1 MANAT
6 FAENLELPQITDSD
20 AQDWVAPRT
29 DFGKVA
35 SLRHGA
41 MPCFIEGTGFS
52 RENVLCFSKK
62 VKYDITMAGNTVKVK
77 CRNADK
83 EEEMTALE
91 CRVEKAKNSNN
102 IMLETYSKDI
112 ELICEDESVQ
122 QSWLKAF
129 ESVRANDVSNYYQIE
144 GVIGSGSFG
153 SVYMGKSLETGEKVA
168 IKTIE
173 KKQTTRARVLCER
186 ELKTL
191 RNLNHVNVVK
201 THDIFETKTMIYI
214 VMELMQGGDLADVYN
229 NALGEEAAKNITAQ
243 VLRAVAYLHGKGL
256 VHRDIKP
263 QNVLLSEG
271 GSPGKAVVKIA
282 DFGLASFFKTSG
294 SAGAEAIRLHSRV
307 GTALFMAPEM
317 LKVEAYDEKV
327 DVWACGVLLHFML
340 FGSSPFLASSKSE
353 LFKNIT
359 HGTRERLPKGLHASK
374 EAKDLINQLLQLE
387 PTMRPTAAE
396 ARQHPWF
403 SQE

>member
-229 NALGEEAAKNITAQ
+229 NALGEEVLPCSIKLRSSLAALINPFGIRIFFQPQAAKNITAQ

-359 HGTRERLPKGLHASK
+359 HGTRY
-374 EAKDLINQLLQLE
+374 
-387 PTMRPTAAE
+387 
-396 ARQHPWF
+396 
-403 SQE
+403 